1 MLATRELPP
10 AKIVFAKARSKIFYS
25 FVYRKNSSSTSNSL
39 YIYFATY
46 ISNYLFIFCASA
58 TFIPQMA
65 IDHGLIENQNLVVV
79 DAPGQQAHRHIGLV
93 WRPSSSRVSTFNQLA
108 EVVSELL

>member
-1 MLATRELPP
+1 MIGPN
-10 AKIVFAKARSKIFYS
+10 IISVFLTVSR
-25 FVYRKNSSSTSNSL
+25 L
-39 YIYFATY
+39 
-46 ISNYLFIFCASA
+46 
-58 TFIPQMA
+58 